1 MRYLLV
7 ALLLC
12 VCQTTWADD
21 VPPPQPVAKRDPLS
35 FSPQQTE
42 TPALQ
47 NALMP
52 PYLDQ
57 TEGNAATMYYRALLF
72 LSEANRLNQ
81 DPNLWTNIRN
91 WASEPLDA
99 FPVDKAREALK
110 TFQAVLDS
118 IEIAGRRTDC
128 HWDLPQAEYKEN
140 VYYLRLPEIQEMRDI
155 ARLFVLKSRLEIA
168 TRDYEQAVRTF
179 QTTYAMARHVSEPPI
194 IICDLVGVAIV
205 SMINEQ
211 VATFVRAPDAPNLYW
226 PLTALPRP
234 IINVRPSMGLEGN
247 GLYFVFPQL
256 LAAKTKTLTPEQWQT
271 ELEAFLKKFEKVAA
285 DTGGMD
291 ADELAEIKKKTDLE
305 TVMTRA
311 VEAKTGLIKMGHP
324 SEAAKAMATG
334 QAILLYTALVF
345 DHFRDDL
352 FKWAYVPLAKA
363 GEEFRNARKSIEEN
377 SDTIEFVPIAA
388 LFLPALD
395 GAARAIGRQD
405 ARIAQLR
412 VFEAIRMYT
421 AKNDGVLPDNLSDIK
436 AMPIPDD
443 PLTGKPFFYRRE
455 GETATLGTMPLRI
468 AKSSKDN

>member
-1 MRYLLV
+1 MRFV
-7 ALLLC
+7 FVGLLLII
-12 VCQTTWADD
+12 CQTCWADD
-21 VPPPQPVAKRDPLS
+21 APPQAIAKRDPLS
-35 FSPQQTE
+35 FTPQRVE

-47 NALMP
+47 YALMP

-91 WASEPLDA
+91 WASEPLDT
-99 FPVDKAREALK
+99 FPVDKARETLK

-118 IEIAGRRTDC
+118 IEIAARRTDC

-155 ARLFVLKSRLEIA
+155 ARLLVLKSRLEIA
-168 TRDYEQAVRTF
+168 TSDYEQAVRTF
-179 QTTYAMARHVSEPPI
+179 QTTYAMARHVSQPPI
-194 IICDLVGVAIV
+194 IICDLIGVAIV
-205 SMINEQ
+205 SMINDQ
-211 VATFVRAPDAPNLYW
+211 VAAFVRAPDAPNLYW

-234 IINVRPSMGLEGN
+234 IIDVRPSMGLEGN

-256 LAAKTKTLTPEQWQT
+256 LAAKTKTLTPEQWQA

-291 ADELAEIKKKTDLE
+291 ADELADIKKKTDQE
-305 TVMTRA
+305 TVLARA

-324 SEAAKAMATG
+324 PEEAKAMATG

-352 FKWAYVPLAKA
+352 FKWAYVPLAEA
-363 GEEFRNARKSIEEN
+363 GEEFRNARNSIEEN
-377 SDTIEFVPIAA
+377 SDTVEIVPIAA
-388 LFLPALD
+388 LLLPALD

-405 ARIAQLR
+405 ARIAHLR
-412 VFEAIRMYT
+412 AFEAIRMYT
-421 AKNDGVLPDNLSDIK
+421 AKNDGVLPDKLSEIK
-436 AMPIPDD
+436 AVPIPND
-443 PLTGKPFFYRRE
+443 PLTGKPFFYHLD
-455 GETATLGTMPLRI
+455 GETGALGTMPLRI
-468 AKSSKDN
+468 AQ